1 MGKGFEVMEH
11 KINDIVNTL
20 KVNEL
25 FQKKEVEDKNR
36 KRVIWALAAVG
47 IVAVVAGIAFAVY
60 RFVTPDYYEDDILD
74 RTFYDVYI
82 NNKYS
87 KTVNS
92 TVFTID
98 FGDLDICNV
107 YVVPTISNSKSN
119 EVTVASTREYIFVSK
134 NGSDNNKGSSRSS
147 PVNTINK
154 TSTILSTIK

>member
-60 RFVTPDYYEDDILD
+60 RFVTPDYYEDDFD
-74 RTFYDVYI
+74 YDDDL
-82 NNKYS
+82 
-87 KTVNS
+87 
-92 TVFTID
+92 FDDD
-98 FGDLDICNV
+98 FDD
-107 YVVPTISNSKSN
+107 
-119 EVTVASTREYIFVSK
+119 E
-134 NGSDNNKGSSRSS
+134 D
-147 PVNTINK
+147 
-154 TSTILSTIK
+154 